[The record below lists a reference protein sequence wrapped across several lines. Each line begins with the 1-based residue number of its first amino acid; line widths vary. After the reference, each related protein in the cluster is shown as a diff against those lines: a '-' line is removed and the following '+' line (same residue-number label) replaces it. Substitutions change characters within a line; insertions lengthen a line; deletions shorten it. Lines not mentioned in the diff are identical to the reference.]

1 MKKRKITPIIASAVS
16 LSMLCVMTMPVS
28 ATWEATW
35 DVRVV
40 EETEDTI
47 VYYDA
52 TENEY
57 LTMSSDDHCYYWKQ
71 EETPYY
77 AVTLKEGT
85 AVPEEWNVIEPEV
98 HRIID
103 EETGELRNDSPYRGI
118 EILPWEKG
126 VFDYSEFDEN
136 TVVVT
141 DVTDAASLYQTEG
154 VTDVYTMCAI
164 KTRDNSFLFGDD
176 AFVIFP
182 EPDTTLTLEDFS
194 SIPEVTEIDE
204 KAPEYS
210 YYYVHIDL
218 GLEKPPA
225 TGSWEE
231 YSAAKI
237 ESLFHLSKELQKV
250 DGVSCAVLS
259 FSVQDYIRPVTTTY
273 TLTRI
278 ADPDAYGDIDNDGA
292 VNADDAYRA
301 LAYYAE
307 QSVNKEDAKLTAPD
321 ADKFDEAAA
330 FCAADVNGDGI
341 VNGDDAYGILCYYAA
356 ASVGKAPDWNSIF

>member
-16 LSMLCVMTMPVS
+16 LSMLCAMTIPVS
-28 ATWEATW
+28 AAW
-35 DVRVV
+35 DIRVA

-47 VYYDA
+47 TYYDA

-57 LTMSSDDHCYYWKQ
+57 LTMRADDHCYYWKQ
-71 EETPYY
+71 TETSYY

-85 AVPEEWNVIEPEV
+85 AVPEEWNVFEPE
-98 HRIID
+98 IQWYID
-103 EETGELRNDSPYRGI
+103 AETGELRNGSPYRGI
-118 EILPWEKG
+118 EILPWKKG
-126 VFDYSEFDEN
+126 VFDYFEFDEN

-154 VTDVYTMCAI
+154 VTDVYTMCALN
-164 KTRDNSFLFGDD
+164 TQDTSFADGEGEFI
-176 AFVIFP
+176 IFSD
-182 EPDTTLTLEDFS
+182 PDVTFTLEDFS
-194 SIPEVTEIDE
+194 SIPEVTVLKDKTSEDSNYSVQLD
-204 KAPEYS
+204 PELKKSSITTYEYGAALFRIS
-210 YYYVHIDL
+210 KQLL
-218 GLEKPPA
+218 G
-225 TGSWEE
+225 
-231 YSAAKI
+231 I
-237 ESLFHLSKELQKV
+237 
-250 DGVSCAVLS
+250 DGVNCAILS
-259 FSVQDYIRPVTTTY
+259 MTRDYIRPPITTY

-321 ADKFDEAAA
+321 ADKFAEAAA
-330 FCAADVNGDGI
+330 FCAADVNSDGI
-341 VNGDDAYGILCYYAA
+341 VNGDDAYYILCYYAA